1 MRHVYIPSVPIL
13 RGLPMDQA
21 HRDLEQWFQELRLAM
36 EQPRDQSCQ
45 CPACTHERHISALEV
60 KE

>member
-1 MRHVYIPSVPIL
+1 MRHVYIAPVPIL

-36 EQPRDQSCQ
+36 EQLRDQNCQ
-45 CPACTHERHISALEV
+45 CPACTHERHISAIEV
-60 KE
+60 SP